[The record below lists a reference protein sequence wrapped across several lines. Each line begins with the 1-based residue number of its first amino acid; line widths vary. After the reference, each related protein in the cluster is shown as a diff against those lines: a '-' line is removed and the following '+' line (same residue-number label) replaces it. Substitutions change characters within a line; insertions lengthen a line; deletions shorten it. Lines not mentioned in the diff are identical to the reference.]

1 MNTSDPEKA
10 QGHWLLAKMG
20 KRVLRP
26 GGRELSEKMMDA
38 LRISENDNLVE
49 FAPGIGKTAAYLISK
64 NPNTYTG
71 IDADEDVVRRL
82 TRKLGSE
89 RTKFILSNAA
99 HTELENDSA
108 DKLIGEAMLTMH
120 ADHRKSEIVRE
131 AHRVLKKGGLYAIH
145 ELGLTPDSISE
156 DQKAEISKKLAMSIK
171 VNARPLTLKEWESI
185 LTAEGFKIKKV
196 ITSPMLLLEKK
207 RVVEDEGLL
216 RSLKIGFNILTHP
229 DAKKRI
235 LDMRSVFRKYQN
247 HMNGVAIISE
257 KI

>member
-1 MNTSDPEKA
+1 MNISDPEKA

-38 LRISENDNLVE
+38 LEISSSDNLVE
-49 FAPGIGKTAAYLISK
+49 FAPGIGKTASYLISK
-64 NPNTYTG
+64 KPKTYTG
-71 IDADEDVVRRL
+71 IDADQDVVCRL
-82 TRKLGSE
+82 TDRLGNDH
-89 RTKFILSNAA
+89 TKFILSNAA
-99 HTELENDSA
+99 ETGLEDNSA
-108 DKLIGEAMLTMH
+108 DKLVGEAMLTMH
-120 ADHRKSEIVRE
+120 ADHRKSEIVKE
-131 AHRVLKKGGLYAIH
+131 AHRILKKGGLYAIH
-145 ELGLTPDSISE
+145 ELGLTPDSIPE
-156 DQKAEISKKLAMSIK
+156 ENKAEISKKLALSIK
-171 VNARPLTLKEWESI
+171 VNARPLTQKEWEDI
-185 LTAEGFKIKKV
+185 LIAEGFKIKEV
-196 ITSPMLLLEKK
+196 FTSPMLLLERK

-247 HMNGVAIISE
+247 NMNAVAIIAE

>member
-38 LRISENDNLVE
+38 LKISSNDDLVE
-49 FAPGIGKTAAYLISK
+49 FAPGIGKTASYLISK
-64 NPNTYTG
+64 KPKTYTG
-71 IDADEDVVRRL
+71 IDADQDVVSRL
-82 TRKLGSE
+82 TAKLGNDH
-89 RTKFILSNAA
+89 TKFILSNAA
-99 HTELENDSA
+99 NTGLEENLA
-108 DKLIGEAMLTMH
+108 DILVGEAMLTMH
-120 ADHRKSEIVRE
+120 ADHRKSEIVKE
-131 AHRVLKKGGLYAIH
+131 AHRILKKGGLYAIH

-156 DQKAEISKKLAMSIK
+156 ENKAEISKKLALRIK
-171 VNARPLTLKEWESI
+171 VNARPLTQKEWEDI
-185 LTAEGFKIKKV
+185 LTSEGFKIKEV
-196 ITSPMLLLEKK
+196 FTSPMLLLERK

-235 LDMRSVFRKYQN
+235 LDMRSVFRKYRN
-247 HMNGVAIISE
+247 NMNAVAIIAE